1 MAGTNP
7 YLGVYYAAVH
17 VFIQNVCEDK
27 SRRTIAKRDFPH
39 NLLTIVFLNSVR
51 ITLREWGGCIEVIEV
66 EETFFGVLKA
76 LFVSILSSLLQV
88 FIIVFQ
94 IVHSF

>member
-1 MAGTNP
+1 MAGINP